1 MLLAHD
7 HSKLD
12 AALAAVFSALGAGD
26 VERSFRN
33 LDLFWAHLAVHI
45 RAENICLFPTLL
57 QASERS
63 PRTGGVPA
71 RETVREIIARLRA
84 DHDFFM
90 SELARAMKQ
99 LRELHRGDHQD
110 SARILAKVQEQIS
123 RVHDRL
129 EAHNELEESQ
139 VYHWAGALLD
149 GSEQKALNE
158 KLELELNNVPVR
170 FQGTDRVL

>member
-12 AALAAVFSALGAGD
+12 AALAAVFSALAAGD

-33 LDLFWAHLAVHI
+33 LDLFWAYLAVHI

-57 QASERS
+57 QASEQS
-63 PRTGGVPA
+63 QQTDSVPA

-99 LRELHRGDHQD
+99 LRELHRSDRQD
-110 SARILAKVQEQIS
+110 SAPILAKVQEQMS
-123 RVHDRL
+123 HVHDRL
-129 EAHNELEESQ
+129 EAHNALEESR
-139 VYHWAGALLD
+139 VYQWAGALLD
-149 GSEQKALNE
+149 ESEQKALNE
-158 KLELELNNVPVR
+158 KLALELNNVPAR
-170 FQGTDRVL
+170 FQGP

>member
-7 HSKLD
+7 HAELD
-12 AALAAVFSALGAGD
+12 ALLAAAFSALAAGD

-33 LDLFWAHLAVHI
+33 LDLFWAYLAMHI
-45 RAENICLFPTLL
+45 RAENVHLFPALL

-71 RETVREIIARLRA
+71 PETVREIITRLRA

-90 SELARAMKQ
+90 IELAAAMKQ
-99 LRELHRGDHQD
+99 LRELHQSDRQD
-110 SARILAKVQEQIS
+110 SAPIFAKVRQQVS

-129 EAHNELEESQ
+129 EAHNALEEAQ
-139 VYHWAGALLD
+139 VYHWAGAFLD
-149 GSEQKALNE
+149 GSQQKVLNE
-158 KLELELNNVPVR
+158 KLQQELNYLPAR
-170 FQGTDRVL
+170 FRDA